1 MKVPL
6 KWLADYV
13 PVDLDRAAELVK
25 RLPLAGL
32 EVAGARPIG
41 LPTPPGLRVKAEDRG
56 PIWERDKVVIGAV
69 VKGEKRP
76 NADKLKLPTVEYG
89 EGRTKKMV
97 TGAPNINVGDVGQK
111 VILGMAGSVLFDG
124 HATPKAMKELKPS
137 KIRGEPSDAMV
148 CSSFELGI
156 DEEHEGIILLE
167 EDAPGGL
174 RAADFMGDV
183 VIEFDR
189 LGGRGGGKAPRITV
203 RAARPGEVLKT
214 LDNVE
219 RRLTPD
225 MLVIADSAGPIALAG
240 VMGGAETEVGAA
252 TTNVLL
258 ESANF
263 DFVSIRRTMRALN
276 LPSEASQRF
285 SRGIHP

>member
-56 PIWERDKVVIGAV
+56 PIWDRDKIVIATVVQV
-69 VKGEKRP
+69 EKHP

-167 EDAPGGL
+167 EDAPVGMP
-174 RAADFMGDV
+174 AADFMGDV
-183 VIEFDR
+183 VIEIDVLPHMAR
-189 LGGRGGGKAPRITV
+189 CLSMIGVAREVAAPARQKLRV
-203 RAARPGEVLKT
+203 SPRSVPAARE
-214 LDNVE
+214 
-219 RRLTPD
+219 
-225 MLVIADSAGPIALAG
+225 PIAGQVKVEIEEPKLSARYAAALPK
-240 VMGGAETEVGAA
+240 GANDGPA
-252 TTNVLL
+252 
-258 ESANF
+258 
-263 DFVSIRRTMRALN
+263 
-276 LPSEASQRF
+276 P
-285 SRGIHP
+285 G